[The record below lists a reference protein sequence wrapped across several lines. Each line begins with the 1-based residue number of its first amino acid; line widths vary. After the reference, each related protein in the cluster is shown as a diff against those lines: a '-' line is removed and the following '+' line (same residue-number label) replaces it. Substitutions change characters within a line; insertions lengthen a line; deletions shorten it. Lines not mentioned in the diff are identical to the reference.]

1 MSVKRGVRVEVGAA
15 DGVGVEVGAGDGVG
29 IGVGVGS
36 RSGTIFFF
44 KNIFFFLLKILFK
57 G

>member
-1 MSVKRGVRVEVGAA
+1 MSVKGGVRVEVGAG
-15 DGVGVEVGAGDGVG
+15 DGVGVEVGVGDGVG

-36 RSGTIFFF
+36 RSGTISFLRISFFSI
-44 KNIFFFLLKILFK
+44 KNT